1 MSLYD
6 SIQTSKV
13 EVQVPQNHSEILIK
27 EIASQKDDIRSIT
40 SGATLQDTITSCN
53 ALDDSNTTTAVN
65 KIGRRRQFFDREHTN
80 LESHQLILLDKN
92 VNNAGQDETLFLLE
106 ELRKIVNYTKFINNV
121 EEALQFIEQTKY
133 TTTFLVCSG
142 CLDQII
148 VSQIHVLKNIQSIH
162 IYCRE
167 EHDHKQYPQ
176 EYTKVNHDCQKLMNN
191 NTLFF

>member
-1 MSLYD
+1 MSLYN

-13 EVQVPQNHSEILIK
+13 EVKVPRSHSEILIK

-40 SGATLQDTITSCN
+40 SGATLQNTITACN

-65 KIGRRRQFFDREHTN
+65 KIQRRRQYFDREHVN

-92 VNNAGQDETLFLLE
+92 VNNAGEDEILFLLE
-106 ELRKIVNYTKFINNV
+106 ELRKVVKYTKFINNV
-121 EEALQFIEQTKY
+121 EEALQFIEQTKD
-133 TTTFLVCSG
+133 TKTFLVYSG

-148 VSQIHVLKNIQSIH
+148 VSQIHVLKNIRSIY
-162 IYCRE
+162 IYCHE
-167 EHDHKQYPQ
+167 EHDHKQCPQ

-191 NTLFF
+191 NILFF